1 MAMRDRMD
9 LDGQGSNVQIQRM
22 VPACTVCTA
31 QTIERIVT
39 SPDFFSGTNGNTTT
53 PVHSSVRC
61 ALRVVFVIL
70 ALLLENVS
78 QLGDGNNKLV
88 VVNKGER

>member
-1 MAMRDRMD
+1 MD
-9 LDGQGSNVQIQRM
+9 KKVQTVQIQRM

-39 SPDFFSGTNGNTTT
+39 SPDFFNGTIENTT

-70 ALLLENVS
+70 ALLLEDVS
-78 QLGDGNNKLV
+78 QLGDGNDKLV